1 MATEQT
7 FNYAS
12 RTYSTIRQD
21 LLNRAAKV
29 APEWTDR
36 DPSDFGMLFVD
47 LWSYMGDIL
56 HYYVDRAG
64 RESFISTATQRES
77 LLAYANM
84 FGYVPSGR
92 SSATATVYISNS
104 SSASS
109 YAIPAGT
116 KFSAINPTDNATY
129 YFYNPEDA
137 IASPNAETAVT
148 VIEGTQVIDEV
159 LSTSSN
165 GTPNQSYILGHSDA
179 DMRTTSVYVTEDG
192 VQTLWLRYGAIQDIP
207 KNARGFVVSL
217 SASGD
222 VRVAF
227 GNRTNGF
234 IPPSGSTITISYTR
248 SSGLKGNIGSGLI
261 KSFVN
266 SVPSYILITKAEG
279 KPTASNGGSN
289 GETAETLK
297 NNIVSYMRT
306 QDRAVTLLDY
316 ADITRSINGVYKAVA
331 TYTPTAGA
339 NASVTLYAL
348 PYTSDFLTMTGYSIT
363 VPSTLRNSII
373 TYVTPR
379 SMLGVVP
386 VAAASIAVARLDI
399 VIDVTV
405 SDGFVSSWVKTNVE
419 NTIDGLLSFD
429 NADFGKQ
436 LRKAEVYKAV
446 MALTGIDYIDITT
459 FDIRTSAGVSGNL
472 VTTLDPASLLRIGT
486 VTVNMYSGMSV

>member
-21 LLNRAAKV
+21 LLNRASKV

-92 SSATATVYISNS
+92 ASATATVYISNS
-104 SSASS
+104 SSASAYS
-109 YAIPAGT
+109 MPAGT
-116 KFSAINPTDNATY
+116 KFSALNPTDGKTY
-129 YFYNPEDA
+129 YFYNQDDA
-137 IASPNAETAVT
+137 IASPNEETPVT
-148 VIEGTQVIDEV
+148 VIEGIQVIDEV
-159 LSTSSN
+159 LSTSSSGN
-165 GTPNQSYILGHSDA
+165 PSQSYFLGNSDA
-179 DMRTTSVYVTEDG
+179 DIKTTSVYVTEEG
-192 VQTLWLRYGAIQDIP
+192 AKTLWLRYGAIQDIP
-207 KNARGFVVSL
+207 KNARGFAVAL

-222 VRVAF
+222 VQVTF

-248 SSGLKGNIGSGLI
+248 SSGLNGNIGSGLI
-261 KSFVN
+261 TSFV
-266 SVPSYILITKAEG
+266 SSAPSYIKITKAEG
-279 KPTASNGGSN
+279 KPTASSGGSN

-297 NNIVSYMRT
+297 TNIIAYMRT

-316 ADITRSINGVYKAVA
+316 ADITRSINGVYKSVA

-339 NASVTLYAL
+339 NASVNLYAL

-363 VPSTLRNSII
+363 VPSTLRTSIV

-386 VAAASIAVARLDI
+386 VAASSIAVARLDI
-399 VIDVTV
+399 VIDVIV
-405 SDGFVSSWVKTNVE
+405 SDGFVSSWVKTSVE
-419 NTIDGLLSFD
+419 NIIDELLSFD

-459 FDIRTSAGVSGNL
+459 FNVHTSAGVSGNT
-472 VTTLDPASLLRIGT
+472 VTILDPSSLLRKGT